1 MRKAN
6 RILDIIIWIHAWLIA
21 DLVLLWLTDCNQTKY
36 PMLLAMFI
44 GVISYLFADWVQ
56 ESVQWMSGRLGDWL
70 VRRYV
75 RKMDDLT
82 DEEKT
87 ELLNMYYEDKDR
99 QDNDLE

>member
-6 RILDIIIWIHAWLIA
+6 RILDIIIWVHAWLIA
-21 DLVLLWLTDCNQTKY
+21 DIGLLWLTDCSQSKY
-36 PMLLAMFI
+36 RIPLAIFI
-44 GVISYLFADWVQ
+44 GVFSYFFADWVQ
-56 ESVQWMSGRLGDWL
+56 ESAQWLSDRLGDWF

-75 RKMDDLT
+75 SKMDDLT

-87 ELLNMYYEDKDR
+87 ELLKMYYEDKDR

>member
-6 RILDIIIWIHAWLIA
+6 RILDIIIWINAWLIA
-21 DLVLLWLTDCNQTKY
+21 DTVLLWLTDCSQSEY
-36 PMLLAMFI
+36 RIPLVMFI
-44 GVISYLFADWVQ
+44 GVFSYFFADWVQ
-56 ESVQWMSGRLGDWL
+56 ESVQWMSYRLGDWF

-87 ELLNMYYEDKDR
+87 ELLNMYYEVKDK
-99 QDNDLE
+99 QDNDLK